1 MADIVE
7 KLPTELANIVYSYLG
22 KSDTA
27 VIMEEYFFWKEEH
40 EWNYLTCKKC
50 KCSRRDTSDDYILH
64 VDMMFH
70 EFKYGEDWVK
80 LCEYCY
86 AEEFGEQDVYTCCK
100 CNNKTHIF
108 GDFNN
113 TEEDGLFCNYCYE
126 DYLEELEE
134 Q

>member
-1 MADIVE
+1 MADIVD

-27 VIMEEYFFWKEEH
+27 VIMEKYFFWKEVEKISC
-40 EWNYLTCKKC
+40 YC
-50 KCSRRDTSDDYILH
+50 CSCNNDIDSKLDVYDEANGHI
-64 VDMMFH
+64 
-70 EFKYGEDWVK
+70 

-86 AEEFGEQDVYTCCK
+86 AEELGEDVYTCCK
-100 CNNKTHIF
+100 CNKKTYTF